1 MKKYKQINLWLLGGL
16 GNVLFQL
23 FFSEILKKNNYE
35 VTLIDNLTSKNLLT
49 RIIGWKI
56 HSKIYLNFTGRNVI
70 KSKNLIH
77 SIITILIAKIFYKF
91 SIKSNYSFFYNND
104 YHKRIIYSKNIF
116 GYFQN
121 KNFLDNNKIAL
132 IDFCNKLKN
141 NLNKEFSHDVVVH
154 YRMSDSGWARISKSY
169 YLEVKKLLR
178 QEKSI
183 PLVVTD
189 DIVNAKSYFSDLN
202 VKFSKNTN
210 PLDDFK
216 LMVFSKKLYCS
227 PSTFSWWAS
236 HMLSNE
242 AEVIFPKFLFQNL
255 GFYKRKVKFKKV

>member
-1 MKKYKQINLWLLGGL
+1 MKKYKQINLWLIGGF

-23 FFSEILKKNNYE
+23 FFLEILKKNNYK
-35 VTLIDNLTSKNLLT
+35 VTLIDNLTSKNFLT

-56 HSKIYLNFTGRNVI
+56 HSKIYLNFTMSNVV
-70 KSKNLIH
+70 KSKNLIY
-77 SIITILIAKIFYKF
+77 SIITILMAKIFYKF
-91 SIKSNYSFFYNND
+91 NIKSNQSFFYNND
-104 YHKRIIYSKNIF
+104 YYENIIYSKNII

-121 KNFLDNNKIAL
+121 KNFLDDNKIEL
-132 IDFCNKLKN
+132 INFCEKLKN
-141 NLNKEFSHDVVVH
+141 NLNQEFSHDVVVH
-154 YRMSDSGWARISKSY
+154 YRMSDSSWARISESY
-169 YLEVKKLLR
+169 YSEIKKLLR
-178 QEKSI
+178 KEKSI

-189 DIVNAKSYFSDLN
+189 DIFKAKSYFSDLN
-202 VKFSKNTN
+202 VNFSKNTN

-255 GFYKRKVKFKKV
+255 GFYKSLAKFKKV